1 MRDKSVVLPATVM
14 VTKPLPLPLLP
25 LVMVSQEDDWDDVQA
40 QPLVVV
46 TEMLALPP
54 AAAIERA
61 DGDTEKLQGAA
72 SWVTVTDCP
81 ATVSVALRG
90 LVVVFAVAE

>member
-1 MRDKSVVLPATVM
+1 MVLPAALI

-46 TEMLALPP
+46 TETLALPP
-54 AAAIERA
+54 AAAIKRVV
-61 DGDTEKLQGAA
+61 GDTVTLQGAA

-81 ATVSVALRG
+81 ATVSIALRG
-90 LVVVFAVAE
+90 LVVVFAVAV